1 MAENEKTTEL
11 QTSIEPVKPD
21 AKPAKTPKKKKEEKT
36 GDITLPLLVE
46 FIFAFSAIFLI
57 LVFLAMSTVSWL
69 TGTTLLDFFLRTS
82 VAILVLGSLFQ
93 VLSRQ
98 VSDGVLSANMA
109 EQEIQAAPEEPVA
122 LENPENS
129 EFQTIPEAQ

>member
-1 MAENEKTTEL
+1 MAENEKPAEQ
-11 QTSIEPVKPD
+11 QTSIEPVKTD
-21 AKPAKTPKKKKEEKT
+21 AKPARAPKKKKEKT

-82 VAILVLGSLFQ
+82 VAMLVLGGLFQ

-109 EQEIQAAPEEPVA
+109 EQEIQAAPEDTTP

-129 EFQTIPEAQ
+129 EFQTITEAQ

>member
-1 MAENEKTTEL
+1 MAENEKPAEQ
-11 QTSIEPVKPD
+11 QTSIEPVKTD
-21 AKPAKTPKKKKEEKT
+21 AKPAKASKKKKEKT
-36 GDITLPLLVE
+36 GDISLPLLVE

-57 LVFLAMSTVSWL
+57 LVFLAMSTVSWI

-82 VAILVLGSLFQ
+82 VAILVLGGLFQ

-109 EQEIQAAPEEPVA
+109 EQEIQATPKESAPI
-122 LENPENS
+122 ENPENS
-129 EFQTIPEAQ
+129 EFQTISEAQ